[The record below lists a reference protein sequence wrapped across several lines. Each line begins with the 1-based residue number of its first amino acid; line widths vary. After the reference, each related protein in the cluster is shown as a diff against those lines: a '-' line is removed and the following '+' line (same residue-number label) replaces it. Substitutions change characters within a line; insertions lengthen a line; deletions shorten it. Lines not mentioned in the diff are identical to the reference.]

1 MKKLAI
7 LIGIIL
13 IGAGS
18 FLVFKKEH
26 MTQVA
31 CTKEAKLCSDGSAVG
46 RTGPQCEFA
55 PCPEIKATQT
65 NNDLLVE
72 ENVVKSEPEKVPDI
86 VVPLD
91 KVKKRV
97 TKKPFGIFI
106 TPKDSPVQPE
116 KFRGYHTG
124 IDYEVFPE
132 EMKADVSVRA
142 VCPGTIAV
150 KRSATGYGGVIVE
163 RCELGGGPVTVVYGH
178 LALGSVTA
186 DIGESVEQGDVIGVL
201 GTAGSADTDSER
213 KHLHLGIHKGEVI
226 DIRGY
231 VAEQKMLDQWL
242 DPCEFFCK

>member
-1 MKKLAI
+1 M
-7 LIGIIL
+7 

-18 FLVFKKEH
+18 FLIFQKELVIPEK
-26 MTQVA
+26 QIA
-31 CTKEAKLCSDGSAVG
+31 CTQEAKLCPDGSAVG

-55 PCPEIKATQT
+55 PCPDVAVPQ
-65 NNDLLVE
+65 ND
-72 ENVVKSEPEKVPDI
+72 NAADGQKTEPEKDADAP
-86 VVPLD
+86 VPLD
-91 KVKKRV
+91 RAGKRV

-116 KFRGYHTG
+116 KFRGHHTG
-124 IDYEVFPE
+124 ADFEVFPE
-132 EMKADVSVRA
+132 EAKSDVPVRA

-163 RCELGGGPVTVVYGH
+163 RCELDDQSVTVVYGH

-186 DIGESVEQGDVIGVL
+186 EIGDTVEKGDAL
-201 GTAGSADTDSER
+201 GMLGASGSADTDGER
-213 KHLHLGIHKGEVI
+213 KHLHLGIHRGDVI

-231 VAEQKMLDQWL
+231 VAEKPMLDQWL